1 MKKVKAYGEIL
12 ELPEYRLHW
21 LSKVVYSTPFEAF
34 IAFVILINAVSLG
47 LLTMPGVE
55 GSTRAAFEKLDSF
68 ALYIYTAELVIR
80 MISYGKKPWEFFR
93 RGWNI
98 FDFAIIALSPIFAG
112 QIVVLRLLRLLRL
125 IRIFR
130 FLPEVRVL
138 TLSIMRSIPPLLSMG
153 VLIFLALFI
162 YGMAGVYIFGEE
174 LPVHW
179 GDISIALT
187 TLFILLTLENF
198 PVYLEE
204 AVLVS
209 PWALPFYLSYIFIIV
224 FTVLNVLIGIVLNA
238 MDEARSENKKRIEKI
253 KQLDEIIHEVDDM
266 TSDGKITDAEIR
278 AQREFV
284 DAQERARTHASH
296 LALLLVLLRNLFALL
311 VQAYQY

>member
-266 TSDGKITDAEIR
+266 TADGKITEAEI
-278 AQREFV
+278 QHLREKLKLL
-284 DAQERARTHASH
+284 ERVAAEK
-296 LALLLVLLRNLFALL
+296 
-311 VQAYQY
+311 QQQ